1 MRNMGADARISAI
14 YLLFIAIPLI
24 LAQDCSYFVAVPRE
38 DKPEQDNPDF
48 SGTPWSSRPLLP
60 PPDRDD
66 ICIGSMSQTGNTVIH
81 NIYMDES
88 IEGDV
93 IIARLNYEDT
103 GTPTIGTFLGQ
114 GPRDLLGP
122 VIRRVPELDN
132 AWHLVITQKQ
142 DYETP
147 IMRSYIFPISVSG
160 EATSARVQL
169 TIVNID
175 DNPPFIQALD
185 ACFVNELTEAP
196 LLTDCVYDVT
206 DADGYISTGFMT
218 YSLSSDR
225 GDELLFDVDSQE
237 VENDQYR
244 LRMTIKL
251 LQPLNYETNMIHI
264 FSVTAFDSLPN
275 NHTASISVRVQNVES
290 RPPRWQEIWAVQQF
304 DEKTNQSFSVRAID
318 GDTGLDR
325 PIAYRLEKNETYTFF
340 DIETIGGGKDGAIFT
355 VTGID
360 RDTLQ
365 QEVFQ
370 VSIIAYKAHNEAFF
384 TETNVV
390 IIVNDVND
398 QRPEPLHKEYR
409 TEIREETP
417 LTISFDND
425 FGFHDQDL
433 GDNARYEVKLKSV
446 SPAGVADAF
455 YIAPGVGY
463 QRQTFTMGTIVH
475 SMLDYEV
482 PEFQSIIVSVT
493 ATDLNDPSL
502 VGEAT
507 VYIDLVNWNDEEPI
521 FELATYRA
529 AFNETEGQGY
539 VVATVLAKDRD
550 IGDVVKHSLL
560 GNAASYLAI
569 DELTG
574 EVTVAVDNAFDY
586 HRQNELVVQIR
597 AEDTLG
603 EPYHI
608 TTTQL
613 VIELYDVNN
622 TPPTIR
628 LPSESPRVEENVPSG
643 FEITRGVTASDPDT
657 TAELH
662 FEIDWDA
669 SSATKQGRNAD
680 RAEFVECV
688 KIETIYPDEE
698 NKGNAIGLI
707 VANEIRPGVTIDF
720 EEFEVLYLSV
730 KVTDKNTVI
739 GDPDDQLMFT
749 IIIIDMNDNPPV
761 WSAGTL
767 DASFRVREVASTGVV
782 IGSVLAT
789 DIDGPLY
796 NQIRYSIRER
806 EDTPA
811 GLVKIDRLTG
821 QIDVDAD
828 QAIDADEPPRPALH
842 YTVIASD
849 ECDYEDKED
858 CPPDDNFFETEG
870 NITIAI
876 TDTNNKAPQVLTSDF
891 TVYVW
896 ENATNGTD
904 VLALE
909 ARDADRDDIYSFIR
923 YQINFAFNNRIRAFF
938 DVELDTGLIFVHFTT
953 DEVLDRDGDEP
964 EHRIFL
970 TAYDNFYSDGDGN
983 RNQQELEV
991 LVVLLD
997 VNDNAP
1003 ELPPRDQLAW
1013 TVSENLDQGIR
1024 LVPDIE
1030 APDRDEPNTD
1040 NSRVQYE
1047 ILDLSL
1053 VNRDLELPELFT
1065 MVNLD
1070 NKTGELETTMPLK
1083 GFWGTYDIH
1092 IRAFDLGVPQQ
1103 ASEETYVL
1111 TVAPYNY
1118 HAPQFVFP
1126 APGAVLRLARE
1137 TALAGLELVDGTKLR
1152 KVEATDEDGLE
1163 AGEVTYSI
1171 VGSDEAMEYFTI
1183 IPSDGTLLL
1192 TSPIQD
1198 EVKTFEMTIRATD
1211 GGTDPGPLH
1220 TDVTFTLLF
1229 VPTRADPEFRPNQAE
1244 VSFFEKEQGLT
1255 ETFQLPE
1262 AVDLK
1267 NEGCT
1272 ADAGDCYSV
1281 YYRIVSDISESFKVD
1296 AEKNIISLTRELDR
1310 ADGVRHIVTVAAS
1323 NQPDATD
1330 NPTNVLTVTVF
1341 VREANPRPIFEN
1353 EVYTA
1358 GISTMDS
1365 INRELLTVKAT
1376 HTENL
1381 SIKYAIDPSS
1391 MVADATLQSVQGSAF
1406 DLDADSGVL
1415 TLKIKPTAS
1424 MRGMFEFEVVAT
1436 DTEQAT
1442 DRAEVKV
1449 YIVSDNNRVSF
1460 LFQNQLT
1467 QVEQYRDFIAQTLS
1481 AGFKMACN
1489 IDEVIPSTDAGGS
1502 PVEGVTEVRAHFIR
1516 DNQPVTADVIEAL
1529 RSDVELLTNIQRT
1542 LNTNLL
1548 VLTDFVTDISPS
1560 VTADAAR
1567 VIIYLLGALSAALAL
1582 ACLVLLAAYWF
1593 RTRALNRRLE
1603 ALSTTKFGSMDSGL
1617 NRVGNISVPGTN
1629 KHAVEGSNPIWN
1641 EQIRAP
1647 DFDAIS
1653 EDSDNSD
1660 LIGIEDLPQFRY
1672 NYFPPSPGQARNA
1685 EPKNEQEDE
1694 LPSHS
1699 NHFKFNA
1706 TPFNQN
1712 FGSQKF

>member
-1 MRNMGADARISAI
+1 MKQRAGARGGAGEPAAAAAGLGASPTDIK
-14 YLLFIAIPLI
+14 YLLKQL
-24 LAQDCSYFVAVPRE
+24 DT
-38 DKPEQDNPDF
+38 N
-48 SGTPWSSRPLLP
+48 SG
-60 PPDRDD
+60 
-66 ICIGSMSQTGNTVIH
+66 
-81 NIYMDES
+81 
-88 IEGDV
+88 
-93 IIARLNYEDT
+93 
-103 GTPTIGTFLGQ
+103 
-114 GPRDLLGP
+114 
-122 VIRRVPELDN
+122 
-132 AWHLVITQKQ
+132 
-142 DYETP
+142 
-147 IMRSYIFPISVSG
+147 
-160 EATSARVQL
+160 
-169 TIVNID
+169 
-175 DNPPFIQALD
+175 
-185 ACFVNELTEAP
+185 
-196 LLTDCVYDVT
+196 
-206 DADGYISTGFMT
+206 
-218 YSLSSDR
+218 
-225 GDELLFDVDSQE
+225 DS
-237 VENDQYR
+237 
-244 LRMTIKL
+244 
-251 LQPLNYETNMIHI
+251 
-264 FSVTAFDSLPN
+264 
-275 NHTASISVRVQNVES
+275 
-290 RPPRWQEIWAVQQF
+290 
-304 DEKTNQSFSVRAID
+304 
-318 GDTGLDR
+318 
-325 PIAYRLEKNETYTFF
+325 
-340 DIETIGGGKDGAIFT
+340 
-355 VTGID
+355 
-360 RDTLQ
+360 
-365 QEVFQ
+365 
-370 VSIIAYKAHNEAFF
+370 
-384 TETNVV
+384 
-390 IIVNDVND
+390 
-398 QRPEPLHKEYR
+398 
-409 TEIREETP
+409 
-417 LTISFDND
+417 
-425 FGFHDQDL
+425 
-433 GDNARYEVKLKSV
+433 
-446 SPAGVADAF
+446 
-455 YIAPGVGY
+455 
-463 QRQTFTMGTIVH
+463 
-475 SMLDYEV
+475 
-482 PEFQSIIVSVT
+482 
-493 ATDLNDPSL
+493 
-502 VGEAT
+502 
-507 VYIDLVNWNDEEPI
+507 
-521 FELATYRA
+521 
-529 AFNETEGQGY
+529 
-539 VVATVLAKDRD
+539 
-550 IGDVVKHSLL
+550 
-560 GNAASYLAI
+560 
-569 DELTG
+569 
-574 EVTVAVDNAFDY
+574 
-586 HRQNELVVQIR
+586 
-597 AEDTLG
+597 
-603 EPYHI
+603 
-608 TTTQL
+608 
-613 VIELYDVNN
+613 
-622 TPPTIR
+622 
-628 LPSESPRVEENVPSG
+628 PSESPRVEENVPSG

-680 RAEFVECV
+680 RAEFVDVPTTPDRQICRADLPVRRSGNAALYFTGCRNLTAPWSAWQRSHYAGPADLPKTGHRTECSHYIGSRKKFRQSSVGEGSTSGASGGQIPAQTRSHYSGPGRSTGNSCV

-761 WSAGTL
+761 WSAGAL

-858 CPPDDNFFETEG
+858 CPPHKHFFETEG

-876 TDTNNKAPQVLTSDF
+876 TDTNNKPPQVLTSDF

-953 DEVLDRDGDEP
+953 DEVLDRDGEEP

-1003 ELPPRDQLAW
+1003 ELPPRDQLTW

-1118 HAPQFVFP
+1118 HAPTFVFP

-1211 GGTDPGPLH
+1211 GGTNPGPLH

-1341 VREANPRPIFEN
+1341 VREANPRPIFEY

-1365 INRELLTVKAT
+1365 INRELFTVKAT

-1391 MVADATLQSVQGSAF
+1391 MVADSSLQSVQGSAF
-1406 DLDADSGVL
+1406 ELDADSGVL

-1424 MRGMFEFEVVAT
+1424 MRGMFEFEVLAT

-1516 DNQPVTADVIEAL
+1516 DNQPVAADVIEAL

-1567 VIIYLLGALSAALAL
+1567 IIIYLLGALSAALAL

-1699 NHFKFNA
+1699 NNFKFNA
-1706 TPFNQN
+1706 TPFSQN